1 MIQLLIG
8 EDKSKAD
15 KYFSIQK
22 YSSKDLLQRGGKQKQ
37 GGDMVVETTGNSFPR
52 VIGAMRRHLT
62 EL

>member
-22 YSSKDLLQRGGKQKQ
+22 YSSKDLLQRGVKQKQ
-37 GGDMVVETTGNSFPR
+37 GNDIIVETTGNSFPR
-52 VIGAMRRHLT
+52 VNEAMRRQIT
-62 EL
+62 

>member
-1 MIQLLIG
+1 MQLLIG
-8 EDKSKAD
+8 EEKPKAD

-22 YSSKDLLQRGGKQKQ
+22 YSSKDLLQRGGRLKK

-52 VIGAMRRHLT
+52 VNEAMRRQLT